1 MKKIIAL
8 LLVSLM
14 VCVPNISYC
23 APADIIFD
31 IINREHSTNSS
42 RAMEL
47 LYSFKKSAKA
57 NKDNKEPKDVKIIK
71 NEKELNEANLQKGK
85 IQGTLIGIDVSKWDG
100 NINWK
105 QVKGAGIRFAVIRA
119 GYGYTKDKKFK
130 RNIEGAIKNDIYI
143 GIYWFSYAYT
153 VDMAVKEAKVCADII
168 KPYKNEIDLPVYFDY
183 EYDSVDYA
191 HKRGKSITKVLTTN
205 MADAFCSTITS
216 YGYEAGIYTNLDFSN
231 NYFRKSMLEKWQ
243 IWIAQWTR
251 TNTYKKTDYSMW
263 QYGARGYVKG
273 IKGYVDMDYFYGD
286 KYEKKN

>member
-14 VCVPNISYC
+14 VCVPSISYC

-105 QVKGAGIRFAVIRA
+105 QVKGAGIQFAVIRA
-119 GYGYTKDKKFK
+119 GYGYTRDKKFK
-130 RNIEGAIKNDIYI
+130 RNIEGAIK
-143 GIYWFSYAYT
+143 
-153 VDMAVKEAKVCADII
+153 
-168 KPYKNEIDLPVYFDY
+168 
-183 EYDSVDYA
+183 
-191 HKRGKSITKVLTTN
+191 
-205 MADAFCSTITS
+205 TIF
-216 YGYEAGIYTNLDFSN
+216 I
-231 NYFRKSMLEKWQ
+231 
-243 IWIAQWTR
+243 
-251 TNTYKKTDYSMW
+251 
-263 QYGARGYVKG
+263 
-273 IKGYVDMDYFYGD
+273 
-286 KYEKKN
+286 

>member
-23 APADIIFD
+23 APTDIIFD

-85 IQGTLIGIDVSKWDG
+85 IQKTLIGIDVSKWDG

-105 QVKGAGIRFAVIRA
+105 QVKEAGIQFAVIRA
-119 GYGYTKDKKFK
+119 GYGLSL
-130 RNIEGAIKNDIYI
+130 IHI
-143 GIYWFSYAYT
+143 
-153 VDMAVKEAKVCADII
+153 
-168 KPYKNEIDLPVYFDY
+168 
-183 EYDSVDYA
+183 
-191 HKRGKSITKVLTTN
+191 
-205 MADAFCSTITS
+205 
-216 YGYEAGIYTNLDFSN
+216 
-231 NYFRKSMLEKWQ
+231 
-243 IWIAQWTR
+243 
-251 TNTYKKTDYSMW
+251 
-263 QYGARGYVKG
+263 
-273 IKGYVDMDYFYGD
+273 
-286 KYEKKN
+286 